1 MLNARF
7 CSLVAIVLTAAA
19 ARLIPHP
26 PNFTP
31 IGAMALFGG
40 VYFARKDVAFAVPLT
55 AMYLSDLVLGM
66 TKYGHAIWR
75 PMPFV
80 YLGFILTVW
89 LGQIIRSNPR
99 PARIVAATL
108 GGSVL
113 FYAISNFGVWISGSL
128 YPKTL
133 DGLITCYV
141 AAIPFFR
148 NMLAANVFY
157 SAVLF
162 GGFALAERVFHV
174 LRERPMLVK
183 SES

>member
-7 CSLVAIVLTAAA
+7 CSLVAIVLAAAA
-19 ARLIPHP
+19 ARLLPHP

-40 VYFARKDVAFAVPLT
+40 VYFARKEVAFAVPLA
-55 AMYLSDLVLGM
+55 AMFLSDLALGVIQ
-66 TKYGHAIWR
+66 YGHAIWR

-80 YLGFILTVW
+80 YIGFFVTVLLGR
-89 LGQIIRSNPR
+89 IIHSNPR
-99 PARIVAATL
+99 PARIIAATL

-113 FYAISNFGVWISGSL
+113 FYVISNFGVWVGGSL
-128 YPKTL
+128 YPRTL
-133 DGLITCYV
+133 DGMITCYV

-157 SAVLF
+157 TAVLF
-162 GGFALAERVFHV
+162 GGFAFAERFFRV
-174 LRERPMLVK
+174 LREQPVLVK